1 MPLLFERGGPSKFT
15 MVSVNYSYI
24 EVKAWMF
31 LPVLL
36 CPDFSLC
43 SGMSADNASYSINH
57 KTVTEREKAGQKPSG
72 GKCTL
77 HWSTPTQE
85 FLALSGVFLG

>member
-1 MPLLFERGGPSKFT
+1 MPPLFERGGPSKFT

-24 EVKAWMF
+24 EVKASMF

-57 KTVTEREKAGQKPSG
+57 RTVTEQEKAGQRPSG
-72 GKCTL
+72 GKCTFN
-77 HWSTPTQE
+77 WSTPTQE